1 MNLKSLLAPALLL
14 CAAAAGAS
22 TTVNFGYVADNPN
35 PADLTAQGTNKNQW
49 LECAVAFDP
58 AVVPYFSNLKG
69 AKIVGVR
76 CYLRCDYKQKAQ
88 GRTTINLYAG
98 ELSSTPTLTTKTNFV
113 EGWNEVMFDQPYEI
127 TDPEL
132 PIYVGYRVFE
142 LMGPQSMPLVTY
154 SKAGVSGTYYVNPGR
169 TQWADQSSRGSLLVQ
184 AIVELPEGSDP
195 LAAPGA
201 VAQIAGAPRIVAPE
215 APFGAKLYVHNF
227 SNKPIESFTLTT
239 TNPDRTYDFTLDTP
253 IPASGSTLID
263 TNIYTSDEEG
273 TDVKLYATVSAI
285 NGADVAPAAT
295 TETTLYVSKDNFL
308 RVPLIEEY
316 TSQMCVNCPF
326 MAYYLELAR
335 EKVGLPHV
343 FVAHHS
349 GFRYDKFTQQVD
361 KDLEY
366 LFFGSQSNPQATY
379 DRTILPG
386 QTKVMIGAY
395 VAEWEPYAEYITT
408 AYNLPAYATINIDH
422 SKNAEGKLEVTVS
435 GRVALGDV
443 TSDGNIYLS
452 TYVIED
458 KISRE
463 GYPQSGVDYDMDPL
477 SPSDLADKYTH
488 NGVIRKNLCTVEL
501 GDKLSFDGE
510 GKFSVSYAPAEISDA
525 WNKDNTHVVAFI
537 HRINKENPK
546 DNFVLNAAD
555 SPSLS
560 GKESALAEV
569 ETGSEALRWVVD
581 SNGHLTIT
589 TAIHSARLYD
599 TAGRELPLNAALKN
613 GVYILRAQ
621 LPCGTIRS
629 AKISVNR

>member
-22 TTVNFGYVADNPN
+22 TIVNFGYIADNYTL
-35 PADLTAQGTNKNQW
+35 DELSSQGTGKNQW
-49 LECAVAFDP
+49 LECAVGFDP
-58 AVVPYFSNLKG
+58 ATMPYFENLKG

-76 CYLRCDYKQKAQ
+76 CYMLCDYKQKAQ
-88 GRTTINLYAG
+88 GRTTINLYEG
-98 ELSSTPTLTTKTNFV
+98 ELSDTPTLTTKVNLL
-113 EGWNEVMFDQPYEI
+113 EGWNELMFSEPYEI
-127 TDPEL
+127 TDTKT

-142 LMGPQSMPLVTY
+142 LMNQKAFPLVTY
-154 SKAGVSGTYYVNPGR
+154 SAAGVTGSYYVNPARSGWVDN
-169 TQWADQSSRGSLLVQ
+169 TKSGTLMVQ
-184 AIVELPEGSDP
+184 AIVELPEGSEA
-195 LAAPGA
+195 LTVPGA
-201 VAQIAGAPRIVAPE
+201 VAQVAGAPRIVAPE
-215 APFGAKLYVHNF
+215 APFGAKIYVHNF
-227 SNKPIESFTLTT
+227 SSQPIESFTLTT
-239 TNPDRTYDFTLDTP
+239 SNPERSYDITP
-253 IPASGSTLID
+253 EQPVAAYGSALIPAQ
-263 TNIYTSDEEG
+263 IYTSDEEG
-273 TDVKLYATVSAI
+273 TDVKLYAIVSAI
-285 NGADVAPAAT
+285 NGAEVAPAAT
-295 TETTLYVSKDNFL
+295 TTTTLYVSKDNFL

-316 TSQMCVNCPF
+316 TSQTCVNCPF

-366 LFFGSQSNPQATY
+366 LFFGEPSNPQATY

-386 QTKVMIGAY
+386 HTKVMIGAY

-408 AYNLPAYATINIDH
+408 AYNMPAYATINIDH
-422 SKNAEGKLEVTVS
+422 SNNAEGKLEVTVS

-443 TSDGNIYLS
+443 TGDGNIYLS

-463 GYPQSGVDYDMDPL
+463 GYPQSGVDYDLDPL
-477 SPSDLADKYTH
+477 SPTDMTDKYTH
-488 NGVIRKNLCTVEL
+488 NGVIRKNLSTVEL
-501 GDKLSFDGE
+501 GDKLTIDDE
-510 GKFSVSYAPAEISDA
+510 GMFSVTYSPADIDPV
-525 WNKDNTHVVAFI
+525 WNQDNTHVVAFI

-546 DNFVLNAAD
+546 DNYVLNAAD

-560 GKESALAEV
+560 GKDAAIAAVES
-569 ETGSEALRWVVD
+569 GPEALRWVVD

-599 TAGRELPLNAALKN
+599 TAGRELPLNAALKK